1 MTTQEQRDEYKRNK
15 ESKKTN
21 EERLVYLTE
30 FCERMGIPYTIN
42 RNPSLEE
49 IENIKSSIKRNEQ
62 IVKQIQNKYEK
73 EI

>member
-21 EERLVYLTE
+21 EDRLINLTK
-30 FCERMGIPYTIN
+30 FCERMNIPYTIN

-49 IENIKSSIKRNEQ
+49 IEIR
-62 IVKQIQNKYEK
+62 V
-73 EI
+73 

>member
-21 EERLVYLTE
+21 EERLVYLIE

-49 IENIKSSIKRNEQ
+49 IENIKSSIKRNEG
-62 IVKQIQNKYEK
+62 IINK
-73 EI
+73 INNI

>member
-21 EERLVYLTE
+21 EDRLVYLTE

-49 IENIKSSIKRNEQ
+49 IENIKSSIKRNEG
-62 IVKQIQNKYEK
+62 IINK
-73 EI
+73 INNI

>member
-21 EERLVYLTE
+21 EERLVYLIE

>member
-21 EERLVYLTE
+21 EERLVYLIE

-49 IENIKSSIKRNEQ
+49 IEIIKSSIKRNEG
-62 IVKQIQNKYEK
+62 IINK
-73 EI
+73 INNI